1 MEVDVYQL
9 GRQSPEQKGWGLS
22 DYMKG
27 WKEWN
32 GYKRGEEVSYNRRN
46 IVIAEKGK

>member
-1 MEVDVYQL
+1 MEVDIYQL

-27 WKEWN
+27 VERVEWLQA
-32 GYKRGEEVSYNRRN
+32 RGRSYNKLN
-46 IVIAEKGK
+46 IVIAEKGE